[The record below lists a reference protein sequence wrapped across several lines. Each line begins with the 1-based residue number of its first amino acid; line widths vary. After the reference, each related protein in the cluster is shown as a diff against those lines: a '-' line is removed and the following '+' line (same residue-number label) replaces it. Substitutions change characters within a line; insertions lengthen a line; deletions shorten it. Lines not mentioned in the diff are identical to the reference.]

1 MWNQVGLLV
10 GKKRATFNTD
20 LSPFESAQRYFVPNG
35 RSMLSSEGKSGLGF
49 VYCGDC
55 EDQHQS
61 VNELRWRKKEKQ
73 IGQPRVGQ
81 CLLWRNFNPIRQSR
95 KKRFDVS

>member
-35 RSMLSSEGKSGLGF
+35 RSMLSSAGKSGLGF

-61 VNELRWRKKEKQ
+61 VNELRWRKNRADRSTKSNQELTKSNQ
-73 IGQPRVGQ
+73 E
-81 CLLWRNFNPIRQSR
+81 
-95 KKRFDVS
+95 